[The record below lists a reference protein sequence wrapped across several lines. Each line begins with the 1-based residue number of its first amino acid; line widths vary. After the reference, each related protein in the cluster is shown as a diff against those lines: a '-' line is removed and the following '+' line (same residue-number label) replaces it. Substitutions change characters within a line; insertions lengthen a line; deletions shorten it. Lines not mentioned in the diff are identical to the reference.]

1 MQMIH
6 TSWGFFVRYSY
17 LIVIFGGIF
26 LSACDS
32 WWDIYIWSRFFVEYL
47 YLIRIL
53 RKIFSISS
61 WFWFFVRYSIFISHS
76 DSSWDIDIPS
86 DVHIS
91 MWFFVIYLYLIA
103 FLRWIFVSYGFFV
116 RYLYLFVILH
126 EILIS
131 HQSSS
136 WDIYISS
143 GFVEIHFISPGF
155 FVISHQDSSRDI
167 CFSNANVTAKQ

>member
-1 MQMIH
+1 MGYLYLLVILGGIFI
-6 TSWGFFVRYSY
+6 SDPDSSSDIYISSGFFVRYFLSHLDSDSLWDIQYSY
-17 LIVIFGGIF
+17 LIVILREIF
-26 LSACDS
+26 LSH
-32 WWDIYIWSRFFVEYL
+32 R
-47 YLIRIL
+47 
-53 RKIFSISS
+53 
-61 WFWFFVRYSIFISHS
+61 
-76 DSSWDIDIPS
+76 DSSWDINIPS

-167 CFSNANVTAKQ
+167 CFSYANVTAKQ